1 MIGIHPP
8 SSLNMREG
16 DVAGFCYKTIVL
28 VVHISVQTII
38 KLHINTTQ
46 LNKLINQTKTHQY
59 TRTAMNAVA
68 SFRFIFF
75 FLFPQ
80 KVTIGVQCI
89 RGTIHL
95 NSSDSFTVSS
105 GFRFLYFS
113 SLCGPKAK
121 KKKKKKRP
129 CLVANLLP
137 QNSFLDYA
145 SSLYRNILRYS
156 INPLRLFSYFSQ
168 NLHDYVRKR
177 QRILSC

>member
-1 MIGIHPP
+1 MLSEFISAYNIL
-8 SSLNMREG
+8 SFWCC
-16 DVAGFCYKTIVL
+16 VALFE
-28 VVHISVQTII
+28 
-38 KLHINTTQ
+38 
-46 LNKLINQTKTHQY
+46 Y

-68 SFRFIFF
+68 SFRFIF

-113 SLCGPKAK
+113 SLCGC
-121 KKKKKKRP
+121 KKKRP

-145 SSLYRNILRYS
+145 SSLHRNILRYS